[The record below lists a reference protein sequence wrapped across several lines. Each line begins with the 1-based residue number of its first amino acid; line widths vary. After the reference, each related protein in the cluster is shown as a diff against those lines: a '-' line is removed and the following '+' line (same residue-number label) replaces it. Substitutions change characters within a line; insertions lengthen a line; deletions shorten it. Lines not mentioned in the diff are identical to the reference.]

1 MTIESLKG
9 RYEQMQKA
17 IAECQLSGQRQQRY
31 CHEHNIKYHVFHYY
45 YKRYR
50 DQQNVT
56 SGFTA
61 VKLME
66 NTACAAIELQTAS
79 GHRPIFHQPVSSA
92 FLKSLIQ

>member
-1 MTIESLKG
+1 MESSKG

-17 IAECQLSGQRQQRY
+17 IADWQVSGQSQQRY

-61 VKLME
+61 VKVME
-66 NTACAAIELQTAS
+66 AGPCVAVELHTAS
-79 GHRPIFHQPVSSA
+79 GHRLMFHQPVSSE
-92 FLKSLIQ
+92 FLKSLIC